1 MNSDTKFFTNE
12 DGSKLSDRL
21 KKWGKHAQL
30 LDVLVGYFYSSGFH
44 AIYSSLEETKE
55 IRILIGIST
64 SHDVLSLIN
73 EGNSPNTEN
82 IINTSELKENVTNAV
97 EVELTNS
104 EDSRSVETGVDTF
117 IKWIRSGK
125 LKIHAYPSQN
135 IHAKLYIMTPNEGS
149 LDDGRVITG
158 SSNFS
163 QSGLSTNLEFNVE
176 LKDSNDYKFAKNQ
189 FDKLWEDSVDV
200 SEEYVETIENKTWFS
215 DKVTPYHLYLKFL
228 YEYFKSE
235 LNTSDELVLPYVPTN
250 FLSLEYQTQAVLN
263 AKKILLEFGG
273 VFISDVVGLGKT
285 YIASMLAKQLD
296 GRNLVIAPPILIDKN
311 NPGSWVRAFSDFN
324 TPGEF
329 LSIGKLD
336 DLLDGGADK
345 FQNIFIDEAHRMR
358 NSDTRT
364 YEKLAEICRGKRVI
378 LVSATPYNNS
388 PKDIFS
394 LVQLF
399 QRPRNSTIP
408 NLPNLDKF
416 FADLEANIKKED
428 RRKDYQSYLQAT
440 QENAKSV
447 RNNLLKYLMVRR
459 TRSDIENFF
468 SEDLRNQG
476 LKFPEVEQPKALFY
490 ELNDHESEIFDQ
502 TINMLANQISYA
514 RYMPMTYYEGDDFN
528 ESLLVG
534 QRNLGKFM
542 KILLVKRLES
552 SFYAF
557 KKSIDRFLDIHEKF
571 IDIFQTKGIVYTSK
585 GYANKV
591 FDLIESDNDE
601 ALAKLLEEDKIQEY
615 KRDDFKDT
623 FIKDLKNDKKILQ
636 NIKSLWEEIDRD
648 PKLDKFIDIIDKNKI
663 LKENHLIIFTES
675 KETARYIFSKLENIY
690 VGQVI
695 CFDGSSSNA
704 EKQEVINNFDANAIN
719 RENKFRILITT
730 EVLAEGVNLH
740 RSNIVINYDIPW
752 NPTKLMQRIG
762 RINRID
768 TPFEKI
774 HTFNFFPSTQG
785 DNEISLKKAAEAK
798 IAGFLELLGGDAQ
811 LLTEG
816 EEISSHSLFSQ
827 LNKIDDDEDSDNELK
842 FLKVIKD
849 IRENDQELFN
859 VIKQIPKKA
868 RSSKETDL
876 NSTSFIT
883 YFRRGRIQKFFLSNN
898 KDAAKECDFL
908 EAAKLLESSSKTK
921 KEKISPEMFDLLEK
935 NFAAFDKVIVKDTP
949 DLKLRS
955 KNDKASKLLKILK
968 ALKQES
974 LQFTDEQSQYLQKLI
989 KQVDDR
995 ALPKK
1000 TINDALDSIDS
1011 NAEEAFNPLK
1021 IIGALQIS
1029 IPARLLKNHYAESNV
1044 TSTPKNEVVLSMYL
1058 NSSK

>member
-1 MNSDTKFFTNE
+1 MNSDTRFFTNE

-21 KKWGKHAQL
+21 EEWGRHARL
-30 LDVLVGYFYSSGFH
+30 LDILVGYFYSSGFY
-44 AIYSSLEETKE
+44 AIYSSLEETDE

-64 SHDVLSLIN
+64 SQDVLNFIN
-73 EGNSPNTEN
+73 EGNSSNDEQ
-82 IINTSELKENVTNAV
+82 IINPAGVKENVVNAV

-104 EDSRSVETGVDTF
+104 EDSRLVESGVDTF
-117 IKWIRSGK
+117 IKWVRSGK

-135 IHAKLYIMTPNEGS
+135 IHAKLYIMTPKEDS
-149 LDDGRVITG
+149 LDAGRVITG

-176 LKDSNDYKFAKNQ
+176 LKDSGDYQFAKNQ
-189 FDKLWEDSVDV
+189 FDKLWEDSIDV
-200 SEEYVETIENKTWFS
+200 SIDYVETIENKTWFS

-235 LNTSDELVLPYVPTN
+235 LNQADELVLPYVPAN
-250 FLSLEYQTQAVLN
+250 FLTLEYQTQAVLN

-311 NPGSWVRAFSDFN
+311 NPGSWTRAFSDFN

-336 DLLDGGADK
+336 DMLNGGADK

-408 NLPNLDKF
+408 NLPNLEKF
-416 FADLEANIKKED
+416 FGDLEANIKKED
-428 RRKDYQSYLQAT
+428 RRKDYQSFLHAT

-459 TRSDIENFF
+459 TRSDIENYF
-468 SEDLRNQG
+468 SEDLENQG
-476 LKFPEVEQPKALFY
+476 LKFPKAEQPKALFY
-490 ELNDHESEIFDQ
+490 ELNDYESEVFDE

-557 KKSIDRFLDIHEKF
+557 KKSIDRFLNIHDSF
-571 IDIFQTKGIVYTSK
+571 IDIFENRGSVYTSK
-585 GYANKV
+585 GYVNKI
-591 FDLIESDNDE
+591 FDLIDSDNDE
-601 ALAKLLEEDKIQEY
+601 ALEKLLEEDKVQEY
-615 KRDDFKDT
+615 KSDKFTDT
-623 FIKDLKNDKKILQ
+623 FIKDLKNDKEILQ
-636 NIKSLWEEIDRD
+636 SIKSLWENIERD
-648 PKLDKFIDIIDKNKI
+648 PKLDKFVDTLSKSKI
-663 LKENHLIIFTES
+663 LKDNHLIIFTES
-675 KETARYIFSKLENIY
+675 KETARYIFSKLEEIY
-690 VGQVI
+690 VGKVI

-704 EKQEVINNFDANAIN
+704 EKQDVINNFDANALKK
-719 RENKFRILITT
+719 ENKYRILITT

-740 RSNIVINYDIPW
+740 RSNVVINYDIPW
-752 NPTKLMQRIG
+752 NPTRLMQRIG

-774 HTFNFFPSTQG
+774 YTFNFFPSVQG
-785 DNEISLKKAAEAK
+785 DSEISLKKAAEAK

-816 EEISSHSLFSQ
+816 EEISSHSLFSR
-827 LNKIDDDEDSDNELK
+827 LNTIDEEDDSDSELK
-842 FLKVIKD
+842 YLKVIKD

-859 VIKQIPKKA
+859 IIKQVPKKA
-868 RSSKETDL
+868 RSAKQTDL
-876 NSTSFIT
+876 NSDSFIT
-883 YFRRGRIQKFFLSNN
+883 YFRRGRIQKFFLSNAN
-898 KDAAKECDFL
+898 DPAKECDFL
-908 EAAKLLESSSKTK
+908 DAAKLLESSSGTK
-921 KEKISPEMFDLLEK
+921 KDKIPSEMFDLLEK
-935 NFAAFDKVIVKDTP
+935 NFSAFDEIIVKESP
-949 DLKLRS
+949 NLKSRN
-955 KNDKASKLLKILK
+955 KNDKASKLLKILTF
-968 ALKQES
+968 LKGES
-974 LQFTDEQSQYLQKLI
+974 LQFTEEQSQYLQQLM
-989 KQVDDR
+989 KQVNDR

-1000 TINDALDSIDS
+1000 TILSALDALASNDSETS
-1011 NAEEAFNPLK
+1011 NPLK
-1021 IIGALQIS
+1021 IIAILQTS
-1029 IPARLLKNHYAESNV
+1029 IPERLLKSHYAESNI

-1058 NSSK
+1058 RTSK